1 VATAPVH
8 LELLRQ
14 DQGEGTSKQPSASE
28 FAELVQATV
37 LKMLPF
43 VDIIAAAKTTE
54 RPGPVALALA
64 LAEKLQVMI
73 DMHNALSMTSDFEH
87 IKSLQAESTDGAMGD
102 LLSEKMTKLD
112 EARRGAMVEIMNH
125 IRD

>member
-1 VATAPVH
+1 VVATAPVH

-54 RPGPVALALA
+54 RPGPVALA
-64 LAEKLQVMI
+64 EKLQVMI
-73 DMHNALSMTSDFEH
+73 DMHNALSMTSDLEH

>member
-1 VATAPVH
+1 VVATAPVH

-54 RPGPVALALA
+54 RPGPVA

>member
-54 RPGPVALALA
+54 RPGPVALA
-64 LAEKLQVMI
+64 EKLQVMI
-73 DMHNALSMTSDFEH
+73 DMHNALSMTSDLEH